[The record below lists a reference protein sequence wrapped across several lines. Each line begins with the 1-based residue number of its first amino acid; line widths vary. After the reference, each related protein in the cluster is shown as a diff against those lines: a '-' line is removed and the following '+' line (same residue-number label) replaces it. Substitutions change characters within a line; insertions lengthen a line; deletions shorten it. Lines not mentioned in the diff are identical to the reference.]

1 MYDPPRRVVG
11 SVCRRELVEM
21 HLHRNKGFCCGGGGG
36 RVWMEDHEGRRVNH
50 LRVEQAMEVQT
61 EILAS
66 ACPFCLTMFEDGV
79 RGKGVEESIA
89 TKDVAELVV
98 ENLR

>member
-1 MYDPPRRVVG
+1 
-11 SVCRRELVEM
+11 
-21 HLHRNKGFCCGGGGG
+21 
-36 RVWMEDHEGRRVNH
+36 
-50 LRVEQAMEVQT
+50 MEVQT

-98 ENLR
+98 ESLR